1 MAAMPASNLRRMG
14 WRTYAIFASVAA
26 IAVAAFA
33 ADALFKP
40 FGLPGRALVDNLG
53 QLLAG
58 VIGSA
63 ACAWKATRTVKKE
76 RRGWIFLAVSA
87 GSWSLGQVAWA
98 YYALVLQVPIPFPS
112 AADALFLAAGPF
124 TFAGIL
130 SFWDAPRGTATR
142 WNVWLDGLIIVLSLV
157 FTEWAL
163 DLRTTVIAAITSTAP
178 LVTAYL
184 NPVYLSA
191 DILVGTIVILAIRR
205 ATHRHKGRMLLLLG
219 GVGAAAL
226 SDSTFAYLSANN
238 TYIAG
243 DVIDTGWVVGYLM
256 VALAAL
262 WPVSEPDVRIVDAP
276 VDTWQLALPLTTVLV
291 AAVTCLVLAFTGHG
305 LDGVMTAIVGITSI
319 LLTVRVITA
328 NREAVAMLMKSLA
341 SEGNLAEVIA
351 RAPTGF
357 VRINTQFVIIDAN
370 PQFSS
375 LLAALDEPLIGSQ
388 ITRYFSEE
396 EGNRFVSL
404 LRELRAGTVNAVD
417 SDSEAH
423 RTDGSVVWL
432 HWSATVVRDEAGDR
446 DDYFIAMFEDTTSRH
461 DSEAAAAASLGLMQR
476 LNSLKTDFLQSV
488 SHEFKTALLGIQGF
502 SELLRDTKE
511 LNVQEVRS
519 FAADINRDAERLDRM
534 VTEMLELD
542 RTESGRADLRLA
554 PVDLNV
560 LVQREVGLARAWP
573 DQLEVAIELHLDPRV
588 ATVPGDE
595 SKLSQVVHTLLA
607 NAVTRSPAG
616 GVVTVTTAVAATGV
630 SVGVKDQG
638 VGVRSE
644 FDDRLFDQD
653 DLYANSPIRKLVA
666 TGLGLGIAR
675 QVVQLHGG
683 RLWVVRTPEGG
694 SEYHFSLP
702 VTWRDRIAAAP
713 RSSVPSAVA

>member
-1 MAAMPASNLRRMG
+1 MG
-14 WRTYAIFASVAA
+14 SPPSRTPRGTNWRTFAIFAAVVA
-26 IAVAAFA
+26 ILVTAFA

-40 FGLPGRALVDNLG
+40 FGIAGRAIVDNLG
-53 QLLAG
+53 QLLAS
-58 VIGSA
+58 VFGSA

-76 RRGWIFLAVSA
+76 RRGWILLALSA

-112 AADALFLAAGPF
+112 AADVLFLAAAPF

-157 FTEWAL
+157 FIEWAL
-163 DLRTTVIAAITSTAP
+163 DLKTTVISAIQSTAP
-178 LVTAYL
+178 LTTAYL
-184 NPVYLSA
+184 NPLYLSA
-191 DILVGTIVILAIRR
+191 DIVVGTMVILAIRR
-205 ATHRHKGRMLLLLG
+205 ATHRHKGRMLLVLG
-219 GVGAAAL
+219 GIGAAAL

-238 TYIAG
+238 TYTAG
-243 DVIDTGWVVGYLM
+243 DVIDTGWVVGYSM

-262 WPVSEPDVRIVDAP
+262 WPVSESKVRVSNSP
-276 VDTWQLALPLTTVLV
+276 VDMWQLALPLTTVLV
-291 AAVTCLVLAFTGHG
+291 AAVVCLVLAFSGRS
-305 LDGVMTAIVGITSI
+305 LDGVMTAIVGVTSI

-328 NREAVAMLMKSLA
+328 NRDSVAMLMKSRA

-357 VRINTQFVIIDAN
+357 VRIDTKFAIIDAN
-370 PQFSS
+370 PQFSA
-375 LLAALDEPLIGSQ
+375 LLAAGERLAGAP
-388 ITRYFSEE
+388 ITRYFSAE
-396 EGNRFVSL
+396 EGQHFVDL
-404 LRELRAGTVNAVD
+404 LQALKLGTVNTVD

-423 RTDGSVVWL
+423 RADGSAVWL
-432 HWSATVVRDEAGDR
+432 HWSATVVRDEAGHR

-502 SELLRDTKE
+502 SELLRDTSE
-511 LNVQEVRS
+511 LNVEEVRS
-519 FAADINRDAERLDRM
+519 FAADINRDAVRLDRM

-542 RTESGRADLRLA
+542 RTETGRADLRLA
-554 PVDLNV
+554 SVDLNA
-560 LVQREVGLARAWP
+560 LVRREVGVLRALP
-573 DQLEVAIELHLDPRV
+573 EQPVIELHLDP
-588 ATVPGDE
+588 ALTPVPGDDG
-595 SKLSQVVHTLLA
+595 KLSEVIRILLT
-607 NAVTRSPAG
+607 NAVMRSPAA
-616 GVVTVTTAVAATGV
+616 GVVTVTTAAGAAGA

-638 VGVRSE
+638 VGVRAE

-653 DLYANSPIRKLVA
+653 DLYAKSPIRKVVT

-694 SEYHFSLP
+694 SEYHFTLP

-713 RSSVPSAVA
+713 HSTLPSAVAS

>member
-1 MAAMPASNLRRMG
+1 MGPASTVTRRSISWG
-14 WRTYAIFASVAA
+14 TFAIFASLAA
-26 IAVAAFA
+26 LAITAFA

-40 FGLPGRALVDNLG
+40 FGIEGRSLVDNLG

-58 VIGSA
+58 VTGSA
-63 ACAWKATRTVKKE
+63 ACAWKATRTVGKE
-76 RRGWIFLAVSA
+76 RRGWILLSLSA

-112 AADALFLAAGPF
+112 FADALFLAAGPF
-124 TFAGIL
+124 TVAGIL

-142 WNVWLDGLIIVLSLV
+142 WNVWLDGLIIVLSLI

-163 DLRTTVIAAITSTAP
+163 DLRTTVMAAITSTAP

-191 DILVGTIVILAIRR
+191 DILVGTVVILAIRR
-205 ATHRHKGRMLLLLG
+205 ATHRHKGRMLLLLAG
-219 GVGAAAL
+219 IGAAAL

-238 TYIAG
+238 TYTAG

-262 WPVSEPDVRIVDAP
+262 WPVSETKVRIVNAP
-276 VDTWQLALPLTTVLV
+276 VDTWQLALPLTTVVV
-291 AAVTCLVLAFTGHG
+291 AAVTCLALAFSGND
-305 LDGVMTAIVGITSI
+305 LDGVMTAIIGITSI
-319 LLTVRVITA
+319 LLTFRVITA
-328 NREAVAMLMKSLA
+328 NRDAVAMLMKSLA

-357 VRINTQFVIIDAN
+357 VRINTEFGIIDAN
-370 PQFSS
+370 PQFSA
-375 LLAALDEPLIGSQ
+375 LLAAVDEQLIGSP
-388 ITRYFSEE
+388 ITRYFSPE
-396 EGNRFVSL
+396 EGRRFVDL
-404 LRELRAGTVNAVD
+404 LQALRIGTVNAVD

-488 SHEFKTALLGIQGF
+488 SHEFKTALMGIQGF
-502 SELLRDTKE
+502 SELLLDTSE
-511 LNVQEVRS
+511 LNVQEVKS
-519 FAADINRDAERLDRM
+519 FAADINRDAVRLDRL
-534 VTEMLELD
+534 VTEMVELD

-554 PVDLNV
+554 AVDLNA
-560 LVQREVGLARAWP
+560 LVRREVDVLRALP
-573 DQLEVAIELHLDPRV
+573 EQPVIELHLDP
-588 ATVPGDE
+588 ALKPVPGDNA
-595 SKLSQVVHTLLA
+595 KLSEVMRTLLT
-607 NAVTRSPAG
+607 NAVMRSPAT
-616 GVVTVTTAVAATGV
+616 GVVTVTTAAEAAGA

-638 VGVRSE
+638 VGVRAE
-644 FDDRLFDQD
+644 FDDRLFGQD
-653 DLYANSPIRKLVA
+653 DLYANSPIRKLVG

-675 QVVQLHGG
+675 QVIQLHGG
-683 RLWVVRTPEGG
+683 RLWVVRTREGG
-694 SEYHFSLP
+694 SEYHFTLP
-702 VTWRDRIAAAP
+702 ITWRDRIAAAP
-713 RSSVPSAVA
+713 RPSAPSAVAS